1 MFIGDLM
8 MYGFDSQD
16 PIWGRSHRSLGGSA
30 IMASPVVTEW
40 LRFESVV
47 SRASHGKIAVVSN
60 KESLNRSDVV
70 SNADVIGPVI
80 HYLGLRPGV
89 DTIQEHAELLFY
101 QCRPRGKRPLERSLG
116 AFRGLG

>member
-1 MFIGDLM
+1 
-8 MYGFDSQD
+8 
-16 PIWGRSHRSLGGSA
+16 
-30 IMASPVVTEW
+30 MASPVVTEW